1 MKRTDLPFVPEFYD
15 RYINYVPE
23 NTAII
28 DGLIASQN
36 VLEAYREE
44 LIRLGDYQYQEG
56 KWTCKEVVQHLI
68 DNERVMSYRAMALAR
83 GEQKGLP
90 GYEQDDYAANCNAS
104 ARAMESLLEEFL
116 VVRKSTILLFQS
128 FKEEVLLNVGTCSTI
143 KMTPLAL
150 GLVCI
155 GHAEHHVG
163 VLVERYFV

>member
-36 VLEAYREE
+36 VLETYREE

-90 GYEQDDYAANCNAS
+90 G
-104 ARAMESLLEEFL
+104 
-116 VVRKSTILLFQS
+116 
-128 FKEEVLLNVGTCSTI
+128 
-143 KMTPLAL
+143 
-150 GLVCI
+150 
-155 GHAEHHVG
+155 
-163 VLVERYFV
+163 